1 MARYSRL
8 LTSKEFL
15 ELKPYIKYL
24 NQDDEIDAK
33 DFEETF
39 KALVHKRY
47 IFRTPAIRNI
57 AERYIADKGATNLPK
72 CLIV

>member
-1 MARYSRL
+1 MARFTRI
-8 LTSKEFL
+8 LTSKEFV

-24 NQDDEIDAK
+24 HQDSEVNDE

>member
-8 LTSKEFL
+8 LSSKEFV

-24 NQDDEIDAK
+24 HQDDEVDTEK
-33 DFEETF
+33 FVETF
-39 KALVHKRY
+39 EMLVKNRY

-57 AERYIADKGATNLPK
+57 ADRYIADKGVTNLPK